1 MFWAL
6 IPLRQIFERDEIL
19 VPLTERLRP
28 HQAHCRICVR
38 TFHLAAIRPLSV
50 SK

>member
-6 IPLRQIFERDEIL
+6 IPLRQIFARDEIL

-28 HQAHCRICVR
+28 HQAHCRFAYAHF
-38 TFHLAAIRPLSV
+38 T
-50 SK
+50 